1 MDSSGGLLQRVF
13 LFLVLAIFAG
23 TGCAYRVGAGLTAGV
38 LDEISG
44 EGRSEGVET
53 MGDRVL
59 ERALLVELGHQLG
72 SGLSS
77 GATEVT
83 PDQQAALESVIDGLL
98 TVAATRTG
106 QGLRNEVSPELREM
120 VRKDIVGAFADG
132 LENELGDSLEKTID
146 RVVTQAIVSLR
157 RGMNEEDTRYATS
170 DLLRD
175 SVYFAMREG
184 QGGTPAVAET
194 IEFTLVNNLLEPLE
208 QSVGGLTDVVATRV
222 EDSARRTEAN
232 LKSVIAALLFVGGVL
247 AVLYV
252 ARGWQLQRAQE
263 SSKQAAQALGGVDAA
278 LSLLDE
284 NTRAEV
290 QKRLDEYQ
298 TIAQKGDPINTP
310 LPPKRRGDDYMR

>member
-1 MDSSGGLLQRVF
+1 
-13 LFLVLAIFAG
+13 
-23 TGCAYRVGAGLTAGV
+23 
-38 LDEISG
+38 
-44 EGRSEGVET
+44 

-83 PDQQAALESVIDGLL
+83 PEQQAALESVVDGLL

-120 VRKDIVGAFADG
+120 VRKDIIGAFADG
-132 LENELGDSLEKTID
+132 LQNELGASLEATID

-157 RGMNEEDTRYATS
+157 RGMNDEDTRYATS

-175 SVYFAMREG
+175 SVYYAMREG

-208 QSVGGLTDVVATRV
+208 QSVGGLADQVANRV
-222 EDSARRTEAN
+222 DDSAKRTEN
-232 LKSVIAALLFVGGVL
+232 TLKTVIGGLLFVFGVL

-252 ARGWQLQRAQE
+252 ARGWQLQRAQAE
-263 SSKQAAQALGGVDAA
+263 SNQAAQALTGVDAA
-278 LSLLDE
+278 LELLDE
-284 NTRAEV
+284 DSRAAV
-290 QKRLDEYQ
+290 QRKLDEF
-298 TIAQKGDPINTP
+298 QKVARAADALNTP

>member
-1 MDSSGGLLQRVF
+1 MVMPS
-13 LFLVLAIFAG
+13 
-23 TGCAYRVGAGLTAGV
+23 CAYRVGSGLTAGV

-77 GATEVT
+77 GATEIT
-83 PDQQAALESVIDGLL
+83 PEQREAMESVIDSLL

-132 LENELGDSLEKTID
+132 LDNELGQSLEDTVD
-146 RVVTQAIVSLR
+146 RVVTQAVVSLR
-157 RGMNEEDTRYATS
+157 RVINEEDTRYATS

-175 SVYFAMREG
+175 SVYYAMREG

-222 EDSARRTEAN
+222 EDSARRTEN
-232 LKSVIAALLFVGGVL
+232 TLRSVIGGLLFLGGVL

-252 ARGWQLQRAQE
+252 VRGWQLQRAQE
-263 SSKQAAQALGGVDAA
+263 SSKKAAQALGGVDAA
-278 LSLLDE
+278 LDLLDAD
-284 NTRAEV
+284 TRAAV
-290 QKRLDEYQ
+290 QQKLEEYQ
-298 TIAQKGDPINTP
+298 AVARGDQINTP

>member
-1 MDSSGGLLQRVF
+1 LL
-13 LFLVLAIFAG
+13 LFLWITLMVMPS
-23 TGCAYRVGAGLTAGV
+23 CAYRVGSGLTAGV

-77 GATEVT
+77 GATEIT
-83 PDQQAALESVIDGLL
+83 PEQREAMESVIDSLL

-132 LENELGDSLEKTID
+132 LDNELGQSLEDTVD
-146 RVVTQAIVSLR
+146 RVVTQAVVSLR
-157 RGMNEEDTRYATS
+157 RVINEEDTRYATS

-175 SVYFAMREG
+175 SVYYAMREG

-222 EDSARRTEAN
+222 EDSARRTEN
-232 LKSVIAALLFVGGVL
+232 TLRSVIGGLLFLGGVL

-252 ARGWQLQRAQE
+252 VRGWQLQRAQE
-263 SSKQAAQALGGVDAA
+263 SSKKAAQALGGVDAA
-278 LSLLDE
+278 LDLLDAD
-284 NTRAEV
+284 TRAAV
-290 QKRLDEYQ
+290 QQKLEEYQ
-298 TIAQKGDPINTP
+298 AVARGDQINTP

>member
-1 MDSSGGLLQRVF
+1 
-13 LFLVLAIFAG
+13 
-23 TGCAYRVGAGLTAGV
+23 
-38 LDEISG
+38 
-44 EGRSEGVET
+44 

-72 SGLSS
+72 AGLSS
-77 GATEVT
+77 GATEIT
-83 PDQQAALESVIDGLL
+83 PEQAEALESVIDNLL

-120 VRKDIVGAFADG
+120 VRKDIVGAFSDG
-132 LENELGDSLEKTID
+132 LDNELGDSLQKTVD
-146 RVVTQAIVSLR
+146 RMVTQAVVSLR
-157 RGMNEEDTRYATS
+157 TVMKEEDTRYATS

-175 SVYFAMREG
+175 SVYYAMREG

-222 EDSARRTEAN
+222 EDSARRTEN
-232 LKSVIAALLFVGGVL
+232 TLRTVIGGLLFFAGVL

-252 ARGWQLQRAQE
+252 VRGWQLQRAQE

-278 LSLLDE
+278 LELLDE
-284 NTRAEV
+284 DTRAV
-290 QKRLDEYQ
+290 VKKKLDEFQ
-298 TIAQKGDPINTP
+298 AVARGDQINTP